1 MRVVISGLAA
11 LTPIGHGPAGFRDGL
26 RAGRDGVR
34 PITGFDA
41 CQHRV
46 RRAAEVDWSKPAD
59 SQYSRATEMAL
70 SVAASAL
77 DEAGLDAAERARL
90 RLGVILAS
98 NQGGMPPSVTRYRD
112 VCAPYRRGRP
122 RQALVARML
131 DGAPSAT
138 ADFLATRCAASGP
151 TLNVSTACSAGV
163 HALGLSLDALRAG
176 QADVMLVAAV
186 DVLTELALAGF
197 AVLRALTESD
207 GPRPFDRRRDGTL
220 LGEGA
225 AALVLED
232 AERARARGARVWGEV
247 VGYGS
252 STDASHMTRPD
263 PAGPARAM
271 RQALGS
277 AGPDAV
283 DWVKAH
289 GTATPANDAAE
300 AEAMRAVFGARRVPV
315 TSLKGALG
323 HSLGASGAVEAV
335 GVLLAMQGGFV
346 PPTLRFEQ
354 PDSACDLDVVQGA
367 ARTNASEAVLVN
379 AFGFGG
385 NNASVLLRRA
395 S

>member
-1 MRVVISGLAA
+1 
-11 LTPIGHGPAGFRDGL
+11 
-26 RAGRDGVR
+26 
-34 PITGFDA
+34 
-41 CQHRV
+41 
-46 RRAAEVDWSKPAD
+46 
-59 SQYSRATEMAL
+59 
-70 SVAASAL
+70 
-77 DEAGLDAAERARL
+77 
-90 RLGVILAS
+90 
-98 NQGGMPPSVTRYRD
+98 
-112 VCAPYRRGRP
+112 
-122 RQALVARML
+122 
-131 DGAPSAT
+131 
-138 ADFLATRCAASGP
+138 
-151 TLNVSTACSAGV
+151 V